1 MPEDHGGGGTDHT
14 AGAGRLRH
22 PCSRIGCAAKAGVIR
37 LTEVPVTAPR
47 SAGGQWVGA
56 IDLLVELAN
65 GQYLVV
71 DHKSRPIP
79 AALAAESVAEFS
91 GQLAAYREILEAQGL
106 SVAETW
112 IHLPL
117 AGVMC
122 YMTRLGPLQSHLVEV
137 INVNLFLREP
147 LAASAVYFE
156 HVDRHWVAEPPHHFY
171 WPFALIAHSI
181 GVAEI
186 CKGSRAAVPLLTI
199 PGED

>member
-1 MPEDHGGGGTDHT
+1 MRGKG
-14 AGAGRLRH
+14 
-22 PCSRIGCAAKAGVIR
+22 GVIR

-106 SVAETW
+106 LVAATW

-122 YMTRLGPLQSHLVEV
+122 HL
-137 INVNLFLREP
+137 
-147 LAASAVYFE
+147 S
-156 HVDRHWVAEPPHHFY
+156 
-171 WPFALIAHSI
+171 
-181 GVAEI
+181 
-186 CKGSRAAVPLLTI
+186 
-199 PGED
+199 